1 MSSTK
6 GNLPPSSPQ
15 PQGSPPK
22 PGVFIWRRALML
34 LPIAASLFLLVV
46 VAGGAWSGNPD
57 VPEGMHWVNSD
68 EAWSSSYWVLRGGSH
83 LILESNKRA
92 EMLMVGG
99 LSVMLTFIG
108 YLLWRLFHDRKE
120 ARRLEKEM
128 TSLSMYVLCT
138 LLLLVLP
145 VVACFELNDYIRGK
159 TVELDP
165 TADEFKLDGT
175 AVESF
180 HEVRQF
186 SWYTTS
192 GRNAS
197 SSYHLRID
205 MRDRASID
213 IDAVTMRSDV
223 RDLAGEL
230 NAYLAEVRRNP
241 SGR

>member
-1 MSSTK
+1 MTSSLQ
-6 GNLPPSSPQ
+6 GNLTPSPQ
-15 PQGSPPK
+15 PQGSPPRR
-22 PGVFIWRRALML
+22 GLFTWRRALML
-34 LPIAASLFLLVV
+34 LPIAAALFLLIVI
-46 VAGGAWSGNPD
+46 AGGAWNGNPD

-68 EAWSSSYWVLRGGSH
+68 EAWSASYWLLRGGSH

-120 ARRLEKEM
+120 AQRLEKEM
-128 TSLSMYVLCT
+128 TSLSMYILCT
-138 LLLLVLP
+138 IMLLVLP
-145 VVACFELNDYIRGK
+145 VVSCFELNDYIRGK

-165 TADEFKLDGT
+165 AADEFKLDGV
-175 AVESF
+175 AVEPF
-180 HEVRQF
+180 HEIRQF
-186 SWYTTS
+186 SWYTTT

-197 SSYHLRID
+197 PSYHLRID

-223 RDLAGEL
+223 RSLAEEL
-230 NAYLAEVRRNP
+230 NVYLAEVRRNP
-241 SGR
+241 SGP